1 MNRLVHSWKYEQS
14 RMQDAFLDSLLQI
27 ASGVIPD
34 HVSSIQ
40 SILGFQPEPPAI
52 QKESEVTIEEGLF
65 EDIDFEFS
73 PIIDDYLRS
82 GQTSNDFADI
92 IVNRL
97 KEKHDIAAEALDER
111 YRELYDAG
119 HDLEQLKSA
128 YETCSADLE
137 RQYVDA
143 LQ

>member
-1 MNRLVHSWKYEQS
+1 
-14 RMQDAFLDSLLQI
+14 MQDAFLDSLLQI

-34 HVSSIQ
+34 HVTNIQ
-40 SILGFQPEPPAI
+40 TILGFQPEPPAI
-52 QKESEVTIEEGLF
+52 QKESEVTIEEIEEGLF

-97 KEKHDIAAEALDER
+97 KEKHDAAAEALDER

-119 HDLEQLKSA
+119 HDLEKLKSA
-128 YETCSADLE
+128 YEVCSADLE